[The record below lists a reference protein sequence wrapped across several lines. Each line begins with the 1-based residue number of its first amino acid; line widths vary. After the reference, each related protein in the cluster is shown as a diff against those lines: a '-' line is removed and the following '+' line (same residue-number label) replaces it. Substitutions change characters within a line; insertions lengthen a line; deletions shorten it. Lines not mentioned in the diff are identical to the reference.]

1 MTESLKT
8 IGAHIADLRIVL
20 RQTHDDSE
28 YSDEYLYKL
37 LSEARALI
45 LHQEIQKH
53 RKISEW
59 NFQTWCVKLEIDT
72 YHDCECI
79 ADLGC
84 KVMKS
89 VNKIPKP
96 LLTRYKNFFK
106 VYNINQDYEVDKTS
120 PLRLKRD
127 KLSLTRSGKRGYDIV
142 NEKLVLFNSM
152 GTDTLLIRGIFEDP
166 ALVSLSTACSTAET
180 EQCTDIVDAEFPL
193 DTRFSPFLKELVL
206 KQLVPVQNLPND
218 VTNNARS
225 NQVNEK

>member
-8 IGAHIADLRIVL
+8 IGAHIADLRIIL

-37 LSEARALI
+37 LSETRAFI

-59 NFQTWCVKLEIDT
+59 NFQTWCVKLQPDT
-72 YHDCECI
+72 YHDCDCI

-96 LLTRYKNFFK
+96 LLTRYKNYFK
-106 VYNINQDYEVDKTS
+106 VYNINQDYEVDKTT
-120 PLRLKRD
+120 PLKLKRD
-127 KLSLTRSGKRGYDIV
+127 KLSLTRSGKKGYDIV
-142 NEKLVLFNSM
+142 NEQLVLFNAM

-166 ALVSLSTACSTAET
+166 ALVSLSTACTTPSEP
-180 EQCTDIVDAEFPL
+180 CTDITDAEFPL
-193 DTRFSPFLKELVL
+193 DTRFNILLKELVI
-206 KQLVPVQNLPND
+206 KQLLAVQNLPQD
-218 VTNNARS
+218 ITNNARS
-225 NQVNEK
+225 NQINEK